1 VTAADRPVFTFSLAL
16 SHEPRF
22 DPMLADLTAA
32 VLRHVGYPPH
42 EVSEL
47 IGVLQGAVAGA
58 LAGGGRECR
67 VGFRARDGELHIAL
81 SFEDGAVWRTSRPLP

>member
-1 VTAADRPVFTFSLAL
+1 VTAAVRPEFTFSLAL

-22 DPMLADLTAA
+22 DRMLADLAAA
-32 VLRHVGYPPH
+32 VLRHVGYAPD

-58 LAGGGRECR
+58 LANGGRECR
-67 VGFRARDGELHIAL
+67 VGFRAHDGELHLAL
-81 SFEDGAVWRTSRPLP
+81 TFDDGAVWRASRPLP